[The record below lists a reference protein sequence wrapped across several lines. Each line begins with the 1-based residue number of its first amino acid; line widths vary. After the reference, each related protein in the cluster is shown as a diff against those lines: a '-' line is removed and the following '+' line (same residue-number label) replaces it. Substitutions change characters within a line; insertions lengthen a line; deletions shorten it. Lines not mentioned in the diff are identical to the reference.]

1 MGRKKTD
8 ELNQTSNRGKIM
20 SPNTLEEQL
29 RQVQITKQLYKKKII
44 ELTDYENELLKQ
56 IGGEEE

>member
-1 MGRKKTD
+1 
-8 ELNQTSNRGKIM
+8 M